1 VGAIRLFLALSVALA
16 HLANETFPDVPR
28 AQWLW
33 FGLGG
38 NWTVM
43 MFFTV
48 SGFLMSFVCRP
59 DRVGYPLRILTIPLS
74 KTFMCAPVPA
84 LPNVTPFRSCASAL
98 YAQDGQL

>member
-28 AQWLW
+28 AQWPW

-48 SGFLMSFVCRP
+48 SGFLLSFVLDEKYAGP
-59 DRVGYPLRILTIPLS
+59 GGISAENSDDTIV
-74 KTFMCAPVPA
+74 KH
-84 LPNVTPFRSCASAL
+84 SCVRQCQHSRT
-98 YAQDGQL
+98 